1 MSLEVALL
9 LGILQIF
16 FIVIS
21 LVEIV
26 FFCEFT
32 LLTETLL
39 SGFND
44 HFIGTSGT
52 NKVMNGNRFITRPLL
67 LISVKNFPAIHT

>member
-16 FIVIS
+16 FIVICHVKS
-21 LVEIV
+21 II
-26 FFCEFT
+26 FFYFVPLIKTRLGGCNNH
-32 LLTETLL
+32 
-39 SGFND
+39 FNG
-44 HFIGTSGT
+44 ISGT

-67 LISVKNFPAIHT
+67 LVRVKNFPVIHT